1 MRHEIRNGAHA
12 QRQEPGNLSVC
23 VSSSWRGHIPSQ
35 SPAPASREEKR
46 VLYTN
51 WSSSSRAFPVAAAD
65 HTITAINYLAV
76 YFKKKIISLSAKPLH
91 SSQLRKEA
99 ASGAEERGERMED
112 ARHGYSPLA
121 AGEDDDVKLKLL
133 GYKPQLRRG
142 LS

>member
-1 MRHEIRNGAHA
+1 VRHEIRNGAHA

-76 YFKKKIISLSAKPLH
+76 YFKKKKLSRCLPSLFTVP
-91 SSQLRKEA
+91 SSGRKQQ
-99 ASGAEERGERMED
+99 AER
-112 ARHGYSPLA
+112 
-121 AGEDDDVKLKLL
+121 
-133 GYKPQLRRG
+133 RRG
-142 LS
+142 GRGWKMRGTATARSPPAKTTTSS

>member
-76 YFKKKIISLSAKPLH
+76 YFKKKNYLAVCQA
-91 SSQLRKEA
+91 SSQFPAQEGSSKRSGGEGGEDGRCAARLQPARRRRRRRRQAEA
-99 ASGAEERGERMED
+99 AR
-112 ARHGYSPLA
+112 LQA
-121 AGEDDDVKLKLL
+121 AA
-133 GYKPQLRRG
+133 
-142 LS
+142 